1 MFTIISNYTYIHSN
15 MKTFFKSIV
24 YLSFAGLLWTSCAK
38 NDDFTVPSLDNCK
51 EVNLTPNK
59 TILDVTAVSSATT
72 LKQYTENDI
81 ISGVVV
87 SSDAGG
93 NFYKDLYIV
102 SEDGQFSARIKIN
115 KSGTTG
121 SYPVGRVI
129 YIKLKDLYTKI
140 DNDVLTIG
148 TKEDGSAF
156 VGALTDYKT
165 SIFRSCKTVT
175 GEEFEKKFN
184 NKVTLQEAI
193 STKYLGK
200 LVTISDV
207 QFKEEFRGKLFW
219 DENNLV
225 SATNRATNVGIESK
239 VKVGEN
245 VIFRV
250 AEQAHDF
257 AQRTVPA
264 KSGSMTGVMTKF
276 SKDYQF
282 VPRKWADLNLELPTF
297 KSGDPE
303 GPVDPEEPGDIVVEP
318 GKFLAFPGA
327 DFEDWDKFLA
337 SIYKN
342 ALSDASAQKADGQGW
357 NNSRG
362 LAVKGTRTANG
373 FLFSVEKVKMPTDA
387 TKVSFLMKG
396 TSAKSL
402 SVNVYK
408 ANGVNYYAYNLEN
421 FTTSKVI
428 QPNMT
433 ETVFNGVP
441 SGNTT
446 NVYTGK
452 IDTQG
457 KWVKVVLDLSAL
469 NGDFHTAGTGSFIGF
484 RSGNNAEYDLVIDEI
499 RFEDGTPVN
508 DDNGGEN
515 PGGETGE
522 SLGNLVF
529 FGSDFKNWNDFDA
542 ASYDDKITPDRSV
555 YSKGNGNGP
564 RAGENA
570 LIINHANVV
579 KNPYVFTAKNISGK
593 DIATGKTKIVFW
605 IKGTASKSL
614 SINVYGPD
622 EESTPNQ
629 HGDKFSAFNLGSI
642 NGSSDVTVSGAKS
655 NSYTGS
661 IDTNGAWT
669 KVILDLS
676 TLKGAY
682 NSADDKPILSLKIGG
697 SVAWDNF
704 LVSGFTFE

>member
-38 NDDFTVPSLDNCK
+38 NDDFTVPNLDNCK

-129 YIKLKDLYTKI
+129 YIKLKDLYTRI

-148 TKEDGSAF
+148 TKEDGSAYPA
-156 VGALTDYKT
+156 ALTDYKT
-165 SIFRSCKTVT
+165 SIFRSCKTIT
-175 GEEFEKKFN
+175 GEKFEEKFN
-184 NKVTLQEAI
+184 NKVTLKDAI

-207 QFKEEFRGKLFW
+207 QFKEEFTGKLFW

-239 VKVGEN
+239 VEVNEN
-245 VIFRV
+245 IVFRV
-250 AEQAHDF
+250 AEQAHNF

-264 KSGSMTGVMTKF
+264 ESGSMTGVMTKYG
-276 SKDYQF
+276 KDYQF
-282 VPRKWADLNLELPTF
+282 VPRKWEDLSLQQPRF
-297 KSGDPE
+297 KSE
-303 GPVDPEEPGDIVVEP
+303 KPVDPEEPGDIVVEP

-342 ALSDASAQKADGQGW
+342 ELSDASAQKADGQGW

-362 LAVKGTRTANG
+362 LAVKGTRTKNG

-387 TKVSFLMKG
+387 TKVSFLLKG
-396 TSAKSL
+396 TAAKSL

-408 ANGVNYYAYNLEN
+408 ANGENYHAYNLESL
-421 FTTSKVI
+421 TTSKVI
-428 QPNMT
+428 KPNME
-433 ETVFNGVP
+433 ETIFDGKA

-457 KWVKVVLDLSAL
+457 KWVKVILDLTEL
-469 NGDFHTAGTGSFIGF
+469 NGNIHTAGTGSFIGF
-484 RSGNNAEYDLVIDEI
+484 RTGNNAEYDLVIDEI

-508 DDNGGEN
+508 DDDNGGEN

-542 ASYDDKITPDRSV
+542 ASYDDKITPDRLV

-570 LIINHANVV
+570 LIINHANVA
-579 KNPYVFTAKNISGK
+579 KNPYVFSAKNISGK

-605 IKGTASKSL
+605 IKGTASKSI

-642 NGSSDVTVSGAKS
+642 NGSSDVTISGAKS
-655 NSYTGS
+655 NSYAGS